1 MYTRCFGTFFGAI
14 LDANGFIKKDQ
25 AVLITRRTF
34 LLTRTMTLNK
44 GKNSSVCI
52 LLIWTV
58 PFGEMKVVKVE
69 SIFQQSKTD
78 ANELFLHPGWFNGF
92 EDQVIIDMEAR

>member
-1 MYTRCFGTFFGAI
+1 
-14 LDANGFIKKDQ
+14 
-25 AVLITRRTF
+25 
-34 LLTRTMTLNK
+34 MTLNK

-78 ANELFLHPGWFNGF
+78 ANELFLHPDEEYGRAQEWLQNCWDLQ
-92 EDQVIIDMEAR
+92 ERQKVIKARIPGNSKPIMY